1 MREEEDMV
9 QEGAPEEG
17 GKKERGKTL
26 KRAAEFLRNS
36 TVAVLRGE
44 FLIRLRFDR
53 YFLHI
58 IYLFFL
64 AVMSIW
70 IKLEIEKTMARM
82 EDNKKVLE
90 DCKIYHAQ
98 KTCELV
104 SLDRVS
110 TVQDL
115 LEKTGSDL
123 TVPDRPADRIR

>member
-1 MREEEDMV
+1 M
-9 QEGAPEEG
+9 
-17 GKKERGKTL
+17 
-26 KRAAEFLRNS
+26 
-36 TVAVLRGE
+36 AVLRGE

-115 LEKTGSDL
+115 LEKAGSDL
-123 TVPDRPADRIR
+123 TVPDKPADRIK